1 MERIGMKSF
10 NIKTGQLVDGNK
22 FAERRRAP
30 RFDASVIPH
39 LKSVRQAEGPEVKLI
54 NISRYG
60 ALIET
65 RQRMLPK
72 SRVSLRLD
80 TAKTVL
86 FLEGE
91 VLRCYVYEIDKA
103 LTYQY
108 AVLFDE
114 DFEIL
119 PSGLEMG

>member
-1 MERIGMKSF
+1 MERMSMKSF
-10 NIKTGQLVDGNK
+10 NVRTGQLADRTR

-39 LKSVRQAEGPEVKLI
+39 LKSVRQAEGSEVKLI
-54 NISRYG
+54 NISRCG

-72 SRVSLRLD
+72 TRVSLRLD
-80 TAKTVL
+80 TKETVY